1 MSFCKQSRRPFGRK
15 SKFHTNCL
23 EVSWPIAKKR
33 AAGGKNLSLAG
44 VRGGGSF
51 NATKTY
57 LGQTVK
63 GKLGMFS

>member
-23 EVSWPIAKKR
+23 EVSWPIAKKL

-44 VRGGGSF
+44 VRGGV
-51 NATKTY
+51 ALMLVRLT
-57 LGQTVK
+57 
-63 GKLGMFS
+63 